1 MCRMESAYQR
11 HLSQEGTKR
20 SAIADL
26 PSGISVAPHRIGK
39 SRFWRVR
46 LGTRFTGG
54 KRVEMHFPTLDKAR
68 KWIFGDAYNQKAA
81 AGSLLELKARAGTAV
96 FELSSAQVNEA
107 INAFKRLGKV
117 NMSLTEAVDFAIKNS
132 RPDAGIISVEEAIEK
147 ALETKRS
154 KRPSY
159 IRDLR
164 KRWSRFKEWLPAA
177 KRKAINTIGQVD
189 IRRYL
194 TARKLNPQGERN
206 ELRNLSV
213 LFSWTVQHHHMT
225 ANPCSGIK
233 VEDSPSEEPVRVLSI
248 AEIKHLLELAQ
259 MELQATLKVGKT
271 KISVIKV
278 YPGDLIPWFVLG
290 LFAGLRPE
298 ETVRLDWA
306 DIDFGRRQIDLP
318 ARKAKGRTRRIIPME
333 PNLIEWLKPYR
344 PGGGKGKVVS
354 NFRWHFQVFQRS
366 AGPEWNPWPKDCLR
380 HSYGPFHLAK
390 FRHAGS
396 TAENMGHRSTNML
409 YNHYR
414 DVIKDQADVDA
425 FWN

>member
-1 MCRMESAYQR
+1 MCRVKSAYQR

-26 PSGISVAPHRIGK
+26 PSGISVGPHEIGK
-39 SRFWRVR
+39 LRYWRVR

-68 KWIFGDAYNQKAA
+68 KWIFGDAQRQKAD
-81 AGSLLELKARAGTAV
+81 AGSLLELKSRAGTAV
-96 FELSSAQVNEA
+96 FELSSVQVNEA
-107 INAFKRLGKV
+107 INAFRRLGKV
-117 NMSLTEAVDFAIKNS
+117 NMSLTEAVDFAIKHS
-132 RPDAGIISVEEAIEK
+132 RPDAGVISVEEAIEK

-177 KRKAINTIGQVD
+177 KRKALNTIGQVD

-194 TARKLNPQGERN
+194 TARKSNPQGERN

-259 MELQATLKVGKT
+259 MELHATLKVGKT
-271 KISVIKV
+271 KMSVIKV
-278 YPGDLIPWFVLG
+278 YPGEMVPWFVLG

-298 ETVRLDWA
+298 ETLRLDWA
-306 DIDFGRRQIDLP
+306 DIDFERRQIINSSCGFCADLIP
-318 ARKAKGRTRRIIPME
+318 RSMKSLGSDARFIT
-333 PNLIEWLKPYR
+333 
-344 PGGGKGKVVS
+344 
-354 NFRWHFQVFQRS
+354 
-366 AGPEWNPWPKDCLR
+366 PWQKFTL
-380 HSYGPFHLAK
+380 GPFAVITSLKRKSPDWWRLICMRLLPTPHCESASEK
-390 FRHAGS
+390 RPKGFCAITS
-396 TAENMGHRSTNML
+396 TITGMTSTRSNTQKNRSTS
-409 YNHYR
+409 
-414 DVIKDQADVDA
+414 V
-425 FWN
+425 

>member
-1 MCRMESAYQR
+1 MIGESRY
-11 HLSQEGTKR
+11 
-20 SAIADL
+20 
-26 PSGISVAPHRIGK
+26 
-39 SRFWRVR
+39 WRVR
-46 LGTRFTGG
+46 LGSRFTGG

-68 KWIFGDAYNQKAA
+68 KWIFGDAQKQKAA

-107 INAFKRLGKV
+107 INAFKRLEKV
-117 NMSLTEAVDFAIKNS
+117 NMSLTEAVDFAIKHS
-132 RPDAGIISVEEAIEK
+132 RPDAGVISVEEAIEK

-159 IRDLR
+159 VRDLR
-164 KRWSRFKEWLPAA
+164 KRWGRFREWLPAA
-177 KRKAINTIGQVD
+177 KRKAINTISQLDV
-189 IRRYL
+189 RRYL

-213 LFSWTVQHHHMT
+213 LFSWTVQHHHMP

-271 KISVIKV
+271 KMSVIKV
-278 YPGDLIPWFVLG
+278 YPGELVPWFVLG
-290 LFAGLRPE
+290 LFAGLRPQ

-306 DIDFGRRQIDLP
+306 DIDFDRRQIDLP
-318 ARKAKGRTRRIIPME
+318 AKKAKGRTRRIVPME
-333 PNLIEWLKPYR
+333 PNLIEWLKPHQ
-344 PGGGKGKVVS
+344 PVGGKGKVVS
-354 NFRWHFQVFQRS
+354 NFRWHFQVLQRS

-380 HSYGPFHLAK
+380 HSYGSFHLAK
-390 FRHAGS
+390 FRHSGN
-396 TAENMGHRSTNML
+396 TAENMGHRNTDML
-409 YNHYR
+409 YKHYR
-414 DVIKDQADVDA
+414 DVIKDQGDVDA
-425 FWN
+425 FWKLGPPTG